1 MGYEALAPALQ
12 CEVQSTIATLPGRS
26 ISHLGRGG
34 RARAGYRH
42 DVATRLAET
51 VFGRG
56 PLAIFE
62 KGSRLGPKLEATPV

>member
-1 MGYEALAPALQ
+1 MSPPLAPALQ
-12 CEVQSTIATLPGRS
+12 CEVQSTVAALLGRS

-51 VFGRG
+51 VFGGGHWRY
-56 PLAIFE
+56 
-62 KGSRLGPKLEATPV
+62 SRKVRAWVQKLEATPV